1 MSEKI
6 IAYKA
11 MDKNMQCRS
20 KQYEVGKTYHED
32 EDDCCHAGM
41 HACENPLDVLH
52 YYPLRGGP
60 RFFEVECGGNV
71 DKSEEDSKLACTE
84 LTVKG
89 EVNFAGLV
97 KATVNAV
104 FNRVKG
110 KEPFSSGD
118 FSTAGSSGDF
128 STAGS
133 SGDSST
139 AGSSGYSSTAGSSGD
154 SSTAGSSGN
163 SSTAGSSGRYSTAGS
178 SGYFST
184 AGSSGDYSTAGSSGN
199 SSTAGSSGRYSTA
212 GSSGNY
218 STAGSSGNFSTAG
231 SSGDSSTAGSSGDF
245 STAGSSGDFSTAGSS
260 GDSSTAGSS
269 GNYSTAAATGAYC
282 NAKADGKDSIAVVN
296 GACGKACGALGCYLV
311 LTEYD
316 DDGNMLLAKMAKVDG
331 AVIKEN
337 TWYTLKNGE
346 FVEAA
351 P

>member
-11 MDKNMQCRS
+11 MDKNMQCRG

-32 EDDCCHAGM
+32 RADCCHAGM
-41 HACENPLDVLH
+41 HACENPFDVLH
-52 YYPLRGGP
+52 YYPLKDSP
-60 RFFEVECGGNV
+60 RFFEVECGGDV

-89 EVNFAGLV
+89 ELNFAGLV

-118 FSTAGSSGDF
+118 SSTAGSSGNY

-139 AGSSGYSSTAGSSGD
+139 AGSSGYH
-154 SSTAGSSGN
+154 
-163 SSTAGSSGRYSTAGS
+163 STAGS
-178 SGYFST
+178 SGYS
-184 AGSSGDYSTAGSSGN
+184 
-199 SSTAGSSGRYSTA
+199 
-212 GSSGNY
+212 
-218 STAGSSGNFSTAG
+218 
-231 SSGDSSTAGSSGDF
+231 
-245 STAGSSGDFSTAGSS
+245 
-260 GDSSTAGSS
+260 
-269 GNYSTAAATGAYC
+269 STAAATGAYC
-282 NAKADGKDSIAVVN
+282 SAKADGKDSIAVVN
-296 GACGKACGALGCYLV
+296 GVCGKARGALGCYLV
-311 LTEYD
+311 LTEYN
-316 DDGNMLLAKMAKVDG
+316 DDGNLIYAKMERVDG
-331 AVIKEN
+331 SKVKEN
-337 TWYTLKNGE
+337 VYYTLKNGE

>member
-11 MDKNMQCRS
+11 MDKNMQCRG

-32 EDDCCHAGM
+32 KADCCHAGM

-52 YYPLRGGP
+52 YYPLKDSP

-71 DKSEEDSKLACTE
+71 DKSRENSKLACTE

-118 FSTAGSSGDF
+118 C
-128 STAGS
+128 
-133 SGDSST
+133 
-139 AGSSGYSSTAGSSGD
+139 
-154 SSTAGSSGN
+154 
-163 SSTAGSSGRYSTAGS
+163 
-178 SGYFST
+178 ST
-184 AGSSGDYSTAGSSGN
+184 AGSSGDYSTA
-199 SSTAGSSGRYSTA
+199 AV
-212 GSSGNY
+212 
-218 STAGSSGNFSTAG
+218 
-231 SSGDSSTAGSSGDF
+231 
-245 STAGSSGDFSTAGSS
+245 
-260 GDSSTAGSS
+260 
-269 GNYSTAAATGAYC
+269 TGAYC
-282 NAKADGKDSIAVVN
+282 SAKADGKDSIAVVN

-316 DDGNMLLAKMAKVDG
+316 DDGHMICAKMARVDG
-331 AVIKEN
+331 SVIREN
-337 TWYTLKNGE
+337 VYYSLKNGE
-346 FVEAA
+346 FVEVN

>member
-11 MDKNMQCRS
+11 MDKNMQCRG
-20 KQYEVGKTYHED
+20 KQYEVGKTYYED
-32 EDDCCHAGM
+32 KADCCHAGM

-52 YYPLRGGP
+52 YYPLKDSP

-118 FSTAGSSGDF
+118 CSTAGSSGDY

-133 SGDSST
+133 SGDCSTAGSSGDCSTAGSSGDYST

-154 SSTAGSSGN
+154 C
-163 SSTAGSSGRYSTAGS
+163 
-178 SGYFST
+178 
-184 AGSSGDYSTAGSSGN
+184 
-199 SSTAGSSGRYSTA
+199 
-212 GSSGNY
+212 
-218 STAGSSGNFSTAG
+218 
-231 SSGDSSTAGSSGDF
+231 
-245 STAGSSGDFSTAGSS
+245 
-260 GDSSTAGSS
+260 
-269 GNYSTAAATGAYC
+269 STAAATGTYC
-282 NAKADGKDSIAVVN
+282 RAKADGKDNIAVAN
-296 GACGKACGALGCYLV
+296 GAHSKARGVLGCYLV

-316 DDGNMLLAKMAKVDG
+316 DDGNMLWAKMAKVDG
-331 AVIKEN
+331 APVKEN
-337 TWYTLKNGE
+337 VWYTLKNGE
-346 FVEAA
+346 FVEAE

>member
-11 MDKNMQCRS
+11 MDKNMQCRG

-32 EDDCCHAGM
+32 KADCCHAGM

-52 YYPLRGGP
+52 YYPLRDSP

-71 DKSEEDSKLACTE
+71 DKSREDSKLACTE

-118 FSTAGSSGDF
+118 
-128 STAGS
+128 
-133 SGDSST
+133 
-139 AGSSGYSSTAGSSGD
+139 SSTAGSSGD
-154 SSTAGSSGN
+154 C
-163 SSTAGSSGRYSTAGS
+163 
-178 SGYFST
+178 
-184 AGSSGDYSTAGSSGN
+184 
-199 SSTAGSSGRYSTA
+199 STA

-218 STAGSSGNFSTAG
+218 STAGSSGS
-231 SSGDSSTAGSSGDF
+231 
-245 STAGSSGDFSTAGSS
+245 
-260 GDSSTAGSS
+260 
-269 GNYSTAAATGAYC
+269 YSTAAATGAYC
-282 NAKADGKDSIAVVN
+282 RAKADGKDSIAVVN
-296 GACGKACGALGCYLV
+296 GARGKACGALGCYLV

-316 DDGNMLLAKMAKVDG
+316 DDGHMICAKMARVDG
-331 AVIKEN
+331 SAIKEN
-337 TWYTLKNGE
+337 VYYTLKNGE
-346 FVEAA
+346 FVEVK

>member
-1 MSEKI
+1 MSMSEKI

-11 MDKNMQCRS
+11 MDKNMMCRG
-20 KQYEVGKTYHED
+20 KQYEVGKTYYED
-32 EDDCCHAGM
+32 KADCCNAGM

-52 YYPLRGGP
+52 YYPLRDSP

-71 DKSEEDSKLACTE
+71 DKSGEDSKLACTE

-110 KEPFSSGD
+110 KEPFSSGY
-118 FSTAGSSGDF
+118 
-128 STAGS
+128 
-133 SGDSST
+133 SST
-139 AGSSGYSSTAGSSGD
+139 AGSSGYSSTAGSSGY

-163 SSTAGSSGRYSTAGS
+163 S
-178 SGYFST
+178 
-184 AGSSGDYSTAGSSGN
+184 
-199 SSTAGSSGRYSTA
+199 
-212 GSSGNY
+212 
-218 STAGSSGNFSTAG
+218 
-231 SSGDSSTAGSSGDF
+231 

-269 GNYSTAAATGAYC
+269 GNSSTAAATGAYC
-282 NAKADGKDSIAVVN
+282 SAKADGKDSIAVVN

-316 DDGNMLLAKMAKVDG
+316 DDHHMLWAKMAKVDG
-331 AVIKEN
+331 THIKEN
-337 TWYTLKNGE
+337 VWYTLKNGE
-346 FVEAA
+346 FVEVK

>member
-11 MDKNMQCRS
+11 TDKNMQCRG
-20 KQYEVGKTYHED
+20 KQYEVGKTYTE
-32 EDDCCHAGM
+32 EKADCCHAGM

-52 YYPLRGGP
+52 YYPLKDGP

-71 DKSEEDSKLACTE
+71 DKSEEGSKLACTE

-97 KATVNAV
+97 KATVNAA

-110 KEPFSSGD
+110 KEPFSSGYS
-118 FSTAGSSGDF
+118 STAGSSGDYSTAGSSGDS

-154 SSTAGSSGN
+154 
-163 SSTAGSSGRYSTAGS
+163 YSTAGS
-178 SGYFST
+178 SGYSST
-184 AGSSGDYSTAGSSGN
+184 AGSSGDYSTAGSSGCYSTAGSSGDYSTAGSSGC
-199 SSTAGSSGRYSTA
+199 SSTAGSSGY
-212 GSSGNY
+212 
-218 STAGSSGNFSTAG
+218 
-231 SSGDSSTAGSSGDF
+231 
-245 STAGSSGDFSTAGSS
+245 
-260 GDSSTAGSS
+260 
-269 GNYSTAAATGAYC
+269 YSTAAATGSYC
-282 NAKADGKDSIAVVN
+282 SAKADGKDSIAVVN

>member
-11 MDKNMQCRS
+11 MNKNMQCRG
-20 KQYEVGKTYHED
+20 KQYEVGKTYTE
-32 EDDCCHAGM
+32 EKADCCHAGM

-52 YYPLRGGP
+52 YYPLKDGP
-60 RFFEVECGGNV
+60 RSFEVECGGNV
-71 DKSEEDSKLACTE
+71 DKSGDDSKLACTD

-110 KEPFSSGD
+110 KEPFSSGYH
-118 FSTAGSSGDF
+118 STAGSSGYSSTAGSSGYH

-139 AGSSGYSSTAGSSGD
+139 AGSSGNYSTAGSSGDSSTAGSSGD

-163 SSTAGSSGRYSTAGS
+163 SSTA
-178 SGYFST
+178 
-184 AGSSGDYSTAGSSGN
+184 
-199 SSTAGSSGRYSTA
+199 
-212 GSSGNY
+212 
-218 STAGSSGNFSTAG
+218 
-231 SSGDSSTAGSSGDF
+231 
-245 STAGSSGDFSTAGSS
+245 
-260 GDSSTAGSS
+260 
-269 GNYSTAAATGAYC
+269 AATGAYC
-282 NAKADGKDSIAVVN
+282 SAKADGKDSIAVVN
-296 GACGKACGALGCYLV
+296 GVCGKARGALGCYLV
-311 LTEYD
+311 LTEYN
-316 DDGNMLLAKMAKVDG
+316 DDGNLIYAKMERVDG
-331 AVIKEN
+331 SKVKEN
-337 TWYTLKNGE
+337 VYYTLKNGE

>member
-11 MDKNMQCRS
+11 MDKNMQCRG

-32 EDDCCHAGM
+32 EADCCHAGM

-52 YYPLRGGP
+52 YYPLKDSP

-71 DKSEEDSKLACTE
+71 DKSVEDSKLACTE

-110 KEPFSSGD
+110 KGPFSSGD
-118 FSTAGSSGDF
+118 FSTAGSSGYFSTAGSSGDF

-139 AGSSGYSSTAGSSGD
+139 AGSSGD
-154 SSTAGSSGN
+154 S
-163 SSTAGSSGRYSTAGS
+163 
-178 SGYFST
+178 
-184 AGSSGDYSTAGSSGN
+184 
-199 SSTAGSSGRYSTA
+199 
-212 GSSGNY
+212 
-218 STAGSSGNFSTAG
+218 
-231 SSGDSSTAGSSGDF
+231 
-245 STAGSSGDFSTAGSS
+245 
-260 GDSSTAGSS
+260 
-269 GNYSTAAATGAYC
+269 STAAATGAYC
-282 NAKADGKDSIAVVN
+282 SAKADGKDSIAVVN
-296 GACGKACGALGCYLV
+296 GARGKACGALGCYLV

-316 DDGNMLLAKMAKVDG
+316 NDGHMICAKMAKVDG

-346 FVEAA
+346 FVEVKL
-351 P
+351 

>member
-1 MSEKI
+1 MSMSEKI

-11 MDKNMQCRS
+11 MDKNMQCRG
-20 KQYEVGKTYHED
+20 KKYEVGKTYHED
-32 EDDCCHAGM
+32 KADCCHAGM

-52 YYPLRGGP
+52 YYPLMDSP

-110 KEPFSSGD
+110 KEPFSSGY
-118 FSTAGSSGDF
+118 A
-128 STAGS
+128 
-133 SGDSST
+133 
-139 AGSSGYSSTAGSSGD
+139 
-154 SSTAGSSGN
+154 
-163 SSTAGSSGRYSTAGS
+163 
-178 SGYFST
+178 ST

-199 SSTAGSSGRYSTA
+199 C
-212 GSSGNY
+212 
-218 STAGSSGNFSTAG
+218 STAG
-231 SSGDSSTAGSSGDF
+231 SSGDCSTAGSSGYASTAGSSGD
-245 STAGSSGDFSTAGSS
+245 
-260 GDSSTAGSS
+260 
-269 GNYSTAAATGAYC
+269 YSTAAATGAYC
-282 NAKADGKDSIAVVN
+282 SAKADGKDSIAVVN

-316 DDGNMLLAKMAKVDG
+316 DDGHIICAKMARVDG
-331 AVIKEN
+331 SVIKEN
-337 TWYTLKNGE
+337 VYYALKNGE
-346 FVEAA
+346 FVEAE

>member
-11 MDKNMQCRS
+11 MNKNMQCRG

-32 EDDCCHAGM
+32 KADCCTAGM

-52 YYPLRGGP
+52 YYPLKDGP

-71 DKSEEDSKLACTE
+71 DKSGNGSKLACTE

-110 KEPFSSGD
+110 KEPFSSGNY
-118 FSTAGSSGDF
+118 
-128 STAGS
+128 
-133 SGDSST
+133 ST

-154 SSTAGSSGN
+154 
-163 SSTAGSSGRYSTAGS
+163 
-178 SGYFST
+178 
-184 AGSSGDYSTAGSSGN
+184 
-199 SSTAGSSGRYSTA
+199 
-212 GSSGNY
+212 
-218 STAGSSGNFSTAG
+218 
-231 SSGDSSTAGSSGDF
+231 
-245 STAGSSGDFSTAGSS
+245 
-260 GDSSTAGSS
+260 
-269 GNYSTAAATGAYC
+269 YSTAAATGAYC
-282 NAKADGKDSIAVVN
+282 SAKADGKDSIAVVN
-296 GACGKACGALGCYLV
+296 GVCGKACGALGCYLV

-316 DDGNMLLAKMAKVDG
+316 DDGHMLCAKMAKVDG
-331 AVIKEN
+331 THIKEN
-337 TWYTLKNGE
+337 VWYTLKNGE
-346 FVEAA
+346 FVEVE

>member
-11 MDKNMQCRS
+11 MDKNMMCRG
-20 KQYEVGKTYHED
+20 KQYEVGTTYRED
-32 EDDCCHAGM
+32 KADCCHSGM

-52 YYPLRGGP
+52 YYPLKDSP

-110 KEPFSSGD
+110 KYSF
-118 FSTAGSSGDF
+118 
-128 STAGS
+128 
-133 SGDSST
+133 
-139 AGSSGYSSTAGSSGD
+139 SSGYSSTAGSSGD
-154 SSTAGSSGN
+154 
-163 SSTAGSSGRYSTAGS
+163 Y
-178 SGYFST
+178 
-184 AGSSGDYSTAGSSGN
+184 
-199 SSTAGSSGRYSTA
+199 
-212 GSSGNY
+212 
-218 STAGSSGNFSTAG
+218 
-231 SSGDSSTAGSSGDF
+231 
-245 STAGSSGDFSTAGSS
+245 STAGSS

-269 GNYSTAAATGAYC
+269 GNYSTAGSSGNSSTAGSSGDYSTAGSSGNYSTAGSSGNSSTAGSSGYSSTAGSSGNYSTAGSSGYSSTAGSSGDYSTAAATGVYC
-282 NAKADGKDSIAVVN
+282 SAKADGKDSIAVVN
-296 GACGKACGALGCYLV
+296 GACGKARGALGCYLV

-316 DDGNMLLAKMAKVDG
+316 DDGHMICAKMARVDG
-331 AVIKEN
+331 SAIREN
-337 TWYTLKNGE
+337 VYYTLKNGE
-346 FVEAA
+346 FVEVK

>member
-11 MDKNMQCRS
+11 MDKNMMCRG

-32 EDDCCHAGM
+32 KADCCRAGM
-41 HACENPLDVLH
+41 HACENPLDVLC
-52 YYPLRGGP
+52 YYPLKDGP

-71 DKSEEDSKLACTE
+71 NKSGEDSKLACTE

-97 KATVNAV
+97 KAAVNAV

-110 KEPFSSGD
+110 KKPFSSGNSSTAGSSGYYSTAGSSGYY
-118 FSTAGSSGDF
+118 STAGSSGDY

-133 SGDSST
+133 SGDYSTAGSSGDYSTAGSSGYYSTAGSSGDYST
-139 AGSSGYSSTAGSSGD
+139 AGSSGYSSTAGSSGY
-154 SSTAGSSGN
+154 
-163 SSTAGSSGRYSTAGS
+163 YSTAGS
-178 SGYFST
+178 SGY
-184 AGSSGDYSTAGSSGN
+184 
-199 SSTAGSSGRYSTA
+199 
-212 GSSGNY
+212 
-218 STAGSSGNFSTAG
+218 
-231 SSGDSSTAGSSGDF
+231 
-245 STAGSSGDFSTAGSS
+245 
-260 GDSSTAGSS
+260 
-269 GNYSTAAATGAYC
+269 YSTAAATGAYC

-296 GACGKACGALGCYLV
+296 GAFGKACGALGCYLV

-331 AVIKEN
+331 VVIKKN

-346 FVEAA
+346 FVEVK

>member
-11 MDKNMQCRS
+11 TDKNMQCRG
-20 KQYEVGKTYHED
+20 KQYEVGKTYTE
-32 EDDCCHAGM
+32 EKADCYHVGM

-52 YYPLRGGP
+52 YYPLKDGP

-71 DKSEEDSKLACTE
+71 DKSEEGSKLACTE

-97 KATVNAV
+97 KATVNAA

-110 KEPFSSGD
+110 KEPFSSGYS
-118 FSTAGSSGDF
+118 STAGSSGDY

-133 SGDSST
+133 SGDYSTAGSSGNYSTAGSSGYYSTAGSSGYYSTAGSSGDYST

-154 SSTAGSSGN
+154 
-163 SSTAGSSGRYSTAGS
+163 YSTAGS
-178 SGYFST
+178 SGY
-184 AGSSGDYSTAGSSGN
+184 
-199 SSTAGSSGRYSTA
+199 SSTAGSSGYS
-212 GSSGNY
+212 
-218 STAGSSGNFSTAG
+218 
-231 SSGDSSTAGSSGDF
+231 
-245 STAGSSGDFSTAGSS
+245 
-260 GDSSTAGSS
+260 
-269 GNYSTAAATGAYC
+269 STAAATGAYC
-282 NAKADGKDSIAVVN
+282 SAKAGGKDSIAVVN

-316 DDGNMLLAKMAKVDG
+316 DDGHMLCAKMAKVDG
-331 AVIKEN
+331 THIKEN
-337 TWYTLKNGE
+337 VWYTLKNGE
-346 FVEAA
+346 FVEVE

>member
-11 MDKNMQCRS
+11 MDKNMQCRG

-32 EDDCCHAGM
+32 KADCCHAGM

-52 YYPLRGGP
+52 YYPLKDSP

-71 DKSEEDSKLACTE
+71 DKSREDSKLACTE

-110 KEPFSSGD
+110 KEHFSSGD
-118 FSTAGSSGDF
+118 
-128 STAGS
+128 
-133 SGDSST
+133 
-139 AGSSGYSSTAGSSGD
+139 
-154 SSTAGSSGN
+154 
-163 SSTAGSSGRYSTAGS
+163 YSTAGS
-178 SGYFST
+178 SGYGSTAGSSGNYSTAGSSGNYST

-199 SSTAGSSGRYSTA
+199 YSTA
-212 GSSGNY
+212 GSSGY
-218 STAGSSGNFSTAG
+218 GSTAG
-231 SSGDSSTAGSSGDF
+231 SSGD
-245 STAGSSGDFSTAGSS
+245 
-260 GDSSTAGSS
+260 
-269 GNYSTAAATGAYC
+269 YSTAAATGAYC

-296 GACGKACGALGCYLV
+296 GACGKARGALGCYLV

-316 DDGNMLLAKMAKVDG
+316 NDGHMICAKMARVDG
-331 AVIKEN
+331 SAIREN
-337 TWYTLKNGE
+337 VYYTLKNGE
-346 FVEAA
+346 FVEAE